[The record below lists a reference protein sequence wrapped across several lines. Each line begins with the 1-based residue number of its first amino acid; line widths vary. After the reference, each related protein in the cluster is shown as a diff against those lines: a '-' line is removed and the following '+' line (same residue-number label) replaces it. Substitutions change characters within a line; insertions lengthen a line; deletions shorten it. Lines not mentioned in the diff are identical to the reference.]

1 MTMRP
6 AYPRAL
12 GWRHLAVLVMAALLL
27 AASAARN
34 LNGQGSE
41 SDLAAELADVE
52 IMTEQLRLQGMDRLI
67 DFHKQK
73 KLERLAARLGVIYTN
88 E

>member
-1 MTMRP
+1 MNPFKGRHFQRDIILW
-6 AYPRAL
+6 AVRWYCKYGISYP
-12 GWRHLAVLVMAALLL
+12 
-27 AASAARN
+27 RN